1 MTASTK
7 QTRKPGRPPKSA
19 AGAMTPAERARAY
32 RERRKKLATGKALFA
47 GIDDRVSNQV
57 STPAMIDALRDAFA
71 RHDHATGKRLLR
83 ELGQRLVMFDPLPE
97 SADE

>member
-1 MTASTK
+1 MTVVNHKSG
-7 QTRKPGRPPKSA
+7 KPGRPPINA

-32 RERRKKLATGKALFA
+32 RERRKLATGKALFA
-47 GIDDRVSNQV
+47 GIDPALTQQA

-83 ELGQRLVMFDPLPE
+83 ELGQRLVMLDPLPE
-97 SADE
+97 PADD

>member
-1 MTASTK
+1 MNASTE
-7 QTRKPGRPPKSA
+7 QTRKPGRPPKSE

-32 RERRKKLATGKALFA
+32 RERRKKLATSKALFA
-47 GIDDRVSNQV
+47 GIDPKTSNQA

-83 ELGQRLVMFDPLPE
+83 DLGQRLVMLDPLPE
-97 SADE
+97 PADD